1 MGFALFRFLFA
12 LLLVWVRRT
21 AVAETI
27 ENIIDAINAGGK
39 THTDIYGITYRTDPL
54 EGKVGSSSDYGKRF
68 LIGRVTPEDQILY
81 QTERYHTGNFE
92 YTFRIPED
100 GEYVLVLKFSEVYFN
115 GPGQKVFDVVV
126 NDLPVVTELD
136 IFAKVGRAVA
146 HDEQIPFS
154 VRGGKLRIQDEASD
168 FDGKLSVQ
176 FVKGLFDNPK
186 VNALYIKRGTLED
199 VAPLPPLDQ
208 PEEEEKQETEDDPLD
223 QETRQKF
230 ASGPKA
236 PDPYAQQD
244 QSQMLLPILIA
255 LACFFPVL
263 FCLCRL

>member
-1 MGFALFRFLFA
+1 MGFALFRFIFA
-12 LLLVWVRRT
+12 LLLLWLRQTV
-21 AVAETI
+21 VAEAVGQ
-27 ENIIDAINAGGK
+27 IIDAINAGGK
-39 THTDIYGITYRTDPL
+39 AHTDIYGIRYRADPL

-100 GEYVLVLKFSEVYFN
+100 GEYVLITKFSEVYFN

-136 IFAKVGRAVA
+136 IFAKVGRAIA
-146 HDEQIPFS
+146 HDEVIPFS
-154 VRGGKLRIQDEASD
+154 IRGGKLRIHDEASD
-168 FDGKLSVQ
+168 FDGKLTVQ
-176 FVKGLFDNPK
+176 FVKGPNDNPK
-186 VNALYIKRGTLED
+186 VNALYIMKGTLED
-199 VAPLPPLDQ
+199 VPALPPMEQ
-208 PEEEEKQETEDDPLD
+208 PEEDEPQRSEDDKED
-223 QETRQKF
+223 EAARAKF

-236 PDPYAQQD
+236 PDPYQQQD